1 LAGLVLLLDNGAR
14 RGILCLPAFLA
25 HTVGPAGQGEPMDAD
40 DRTGWTTTS
49 PEHFDWL
56 ARAVLR
62 AARDAAQE
70 LQREPPDPDRRTWAL
85 GKLAGQIQAMLGPD
99 LPDHPPAGVAAQE
112 EFVRTALALAVHV
125 RAHSWAR
132 ADLGPLGV
140 LGQAD
145 IPHPGERQ
153 AADAFDVLG
162 RLMLPHSSP
171 EGWTATLVT
180 DLARGDEKLEAVVK
194 LGKYVLHPT
203 FLALVDDATRV
214 VGEALHSINVTRLHD
229 LTRLLRH
236 YSDPRPPH
244 PAAVQV
250 PMTVGVPEPKSSN
263 QPVTQS
269 ESPGSKVDDPPP
281 IYPRHRTPMTPPDS
295 PAPARRRT
303 HLGPPQRMDRAE
315 RAADPPEE
323 SKSPQLPEVS
333 ASKVPE
339 FGDGRVVAR
348 EPNSDQ
354 GETMLGPV
362 VDEPDD
368 LDPDPPGCR
377 NLGLGD

>member
-1 LAGLVLLLDNGAR
+1 
-14 RGILCLPAFLA
+14 
-25 HTVGPAGQGEPMDAD
+25 MDAD
-40 DRTGWTTTS
+40 DRTGPRQWTTTS

-62 AARDAAQE
+62 AARDAARE
-70 LQREPPDPDRRTWAL
+70 LRRESPDPDRRTWAL

-99 LPDHPPAGVAAQE
+99 LPDHPPAGAAAQE
-112 EFVRTALALAVHV
+112 EFVRTALALAVQV
-125 RAHSWAR
+125 RAHSWAM

-145 IPHPGERQ
+145 VPHPGERQ

-162 RLMLPHSSP
+162 RLMLPDSSS

-203 FLALVDDATRV
+203 FLALADDVTGV
-214 VGEALHSINVTRLHD
+214 TGEALHSINVTRLYD

-250 PMTVGVPEPKSSN
+250 PTSAVGVPEPTSYS

-269 ESPGSKVDDPPP
+269 ESPGSKFDDPLP
-281 IYPRHRTPMTPPDS
+281 IYPPHVTLMRSPDPYTPKG
-295 PAPARRRT
+295 RRSIF
-303 HLGPPQRMDRAE
+303 G
-315 RAADPPEE
+315 
-323 SKSPQLPEVS
+323 
-333 ASKVPE
+333 KVPE
-339 FGDGRVVAR
+339 VGENRVIPRAPSPDQSETGIPEVPVLGDKRAR
-348 EPNSDQ
+348 AFAPNPDQ
-354 GETMLGPV
+354 SETVMGPL

-368 LDPDPPGCR
+368 LDPDIPGYR
-377 NLGLGD
+377 NLRLDE